1 MPSADTDTIAAIATA
16 PGRGGIGVIRL
27 SGKRAP
33 TIASIIIGR
42 LPAPRQARLSRFLGD
57 ANEILDEGIALYFPA
72 PHSYTGEDV
81 LELQGHGGPA
91 VLQMVLRRCL
101 ALGARLAEPGE
112 FSKRAFLNDKL
123 DLAQAESVADLIDAA
138 SETAAKSAMR
148 SLQGEFSK
156 QVHALTDALIE
167 LRMLVEATLDF
178 PEEEIDFLQRADA
191 FGKLNAIQTRLDE
204 VLKTA
209 RQGALLREGLQI
221 VLIGQPNVGKSSL
234 LNRLAGE
241 EVAIVTAV
249 PGTTRDTIRQHIEL
263 EGIPLHIIDTA
274 GLRETQDEVEQLG
287 IARTWAAV
295 EKANLALLL
304 IDASKGVVASDL
316 EILKKMPRDLPALK
330 VFNKIDLLGDEARQ
344 AETNGETEIYLSAK
358 NGQGMAFLHDHI
370 LRIAGWQPGGEGVFM
385 ARERHVRAL
394 SAAKGHLIAA
404 SERQNQLEFFA
415 EELRL
420 AQNALSSITGEFSAD
435 DLLGEIFSRFCIGK

>member
-1 MPSADTDTIAAIATA
+1 MPSTDGDTIAAIATA
-16 PGRGGIGVIRL
+16 PGRGGIGVVRV
-27 SGKRAP
+27 SGKLAA
-33 TIASIIIGR
+33 TIASGILGK
-42 LPAPRQARLSRFLGD
+42 LPQPRSATLRRFLDEKHD
-57 ANEILDEGIALYFPA
+57 ALDEGIALYFPS

-101 ALGARLAEPGE
+101 SLGARLAEPGE

-138 SETAAKSAMR
+138 SESAAKSALR
-148 SLQGEFSK
+148 SLQGEFS
-156 QVHALTDALIE
+156 QRVHSLTDALIE

-191 FGKLNAIQTRLDE
+191 FGKLSAIQARLAD
-204 VLKTA
+204 VVNTA
-209 RQGALLREGLQI
+209 RQGVLLRDGLQI

-241 EVAIVTAV
+241 EVAIVTAI
-249 PGTTRDTIRQHIEL
+249 PGTTRDTIRQSIEI

-274 GLRETQDEVEQLG
+274 GLRVTQDEVEQMG
-287 IARTWAAV
+287 IARTWAAI

-316 EILKKMPRDLPALK
+316 EILEKMPINLPVLK
-330 VFNKIDLLGDEARQ
+330 VFNKIDLFGDAARQ
-344 AETNGETEIYLSAK
+344 AEAGGETAIYLSAK
-358 NGQGMAFLHDHI
+358 SGQGMDLLHDHI
-370 LRIAGWQPGGEGVFM
+370 LRIAGWQPSGEGVFM
-385 ARERHVRAL
+385 ARERHLRAL
-394 SAAKGHLIAA
+394 SSADEHVTIA
-404 SERQNQLEFFA
+404 SQSQGQLEFFA
-415 EELRL
+415 EELSL
-420 AQNALSSITGEFSAD
+420 AQKALS
-435 DLLGEIFSRFCIGK
+435 

>member
-27 SGKRAP
+27 SGKQVPLMA
-33 TIASIIIGR
+33 TSIAGR
-42 LPAPRQARLSRFLGD
+42 LPVPRQATLTRFLSE
-57 ANEILDEGIALYFPA
+57 ANEVLDEGIALYFPA

-91 VLQMVLRRCL
+91 VLQMVLRHCL

-156 QVHALTDALIE
+156 QVHTLTDGLID

-191 FGKLNAIQTRLDE
+191 FGKLNSIQTQLDE

-241 EVAIVTAV
+241 EVAIVTAI

-274 GLRETQDEVEQLG
+274 GLRDTQDEVEQIG
-287 IARTWAAV
+287 IARTWSAI

-304 IDASKGVVASDL
+304 IDASKGVVASDR
-316 EILKKMPRDLPALK
+316 EILEKMPRNLPVVK
-330 VFNKIDLLGDEARQ
+330 VFNKIDLSGDVARQ
-344 AETNGETEIYLSAK
+344 AEAGGETEIYLSAK
-358 NGQGMAFLHDHI
+358 NGQGMELLHDHI

-394 SAAKGHLIAA
+394 AAAKEHLIVA
-404 SERQNQLEFFA
+404 SARQSQLEFFA

-420 AQNALSSITGEFSAD
+420 AQNALSSITGEFNAD